1 MEPEKRI
8 CKLFNVEVEDDMHL
22 LLKCSKLEETRSA
35 ILNSIYLN
43 SFKYKSKI
51 VWLMSAEDPYILRN
65 ISKLLITLF
74 SERDRLL
81 NINSKKSRLTHPLVN
96 P

>member
-8 CKLFNVEVEDDMHL
+8 CKICNVEVEDEMHF
-22 LLKCSKLEETRSA
+22 LLKCPKLEETRSA
-35 ILNSIYLN
+35 ILNSIYL
-43 SFKYKSKI
+43 KYKNIQLLNTNKKI

-65 ISKLLITLF
+65 ISKLLIALF

-81 NINSKKSRLTHPLVN
+81 HVNSKNS
-96 P
+96 